1 MAVAAEANSGENISE
16 REGASPRPET
26 SPPMAST
33 VTKLDSVRS
42 PLREV
47 RHDWTLAE
55 ARALYDLPFMELLF
69 RAQQVHRSNFDPSK
83 VQMSRLLS
91 IKTGGCAEDCGYC
104 SQSAHHA
111 SGLKAS
117 KLMEVQRVIDEARK
131 AKAAGATRYCMGA
144 AWRSPKA
151 RDMDAVVAM
160 VEGVKALG
168 METCMTLGMLSDD
181 DVVRLRDAGLDYYNH
196 NVDTSEAYY
205 SKVITT
211 RTYADRLD
219 TLARVREAGMK
230 VCSGGIVGMGEGAD
244 DRVDMLVTLANLDE
258 HPESVPINM
267 LIAIPGTPLA
277 NAEKIDPIDFVR
289 TIAVARIMMPKSFV
303 RLSAGRTEMSDETQ
317 ALCFFAGANSI
328 FVGDT
333 LLTAENPGEDK
344 DSVLFAK
351 LGLEALE
358 LPASENHS
366 QEGGHA
372 RACSAGHRDVGQS

>member
-1 MAVAAEANSGENISE
+1 
-16 REGASPRPET
+16 
-26 SPPMAST
+26 MAST
-33 VTKLDSVRS
+33 VTKLDTQARANAR
-42 PLREV
+42 PATAV
-47 RHDWTLAE
+47 RHDWTRAE
-55 ARALYDLPFMELLF
+55 ALALYNLPFMELLF
-69 RAQQVHRSNFDPSK
+69 RAQTVHRHSFDPNA

-104 SQSAHHA
+104 SQSAHHE

-117 KLMEVQRVIDEARK
+117 KLMEVQRVIEEARK

-181 DVVRLRDAGLDYYNH
+181 DIGKLSHAGLDYYNH
-196 NVDTSEAYY
+196 NVDTSEAFY

-211 RTYADRLD
+211 RTYADRLH
-219 TLARVREAGMK
+219 TLERVRDAGIK
-230 VCSGGIVGMGEGAD
+230 VCSGGIVGMGEEPQ
-244 DRVDMLVTLANLDE
+244 DRVDMLVTLSNLSE

-267 LIAIPGTPLA
+267 LIAIPGTPLESV
-277 NAEKIDPIDFVR
+277 EKIDAIDFVR
-289 TIAVARIMMPKSFV
+289 TIAVARIMMPKSHV

-333 LLTAENPGEDK
+333 LLTADNPGEDK
-344 DSVLFAK
+344 DSRLFAK
-351 LGLEALE
+351 LGLKPMELAPALQTSTPCE
-358 LPASENHS
+358 REPA
-366 QEGGHA
+366 Q
-372 RACSAGHRDVGQS
+372 SADRQDVRQS

>member
-1 MAVAAEANSGENISE
+1 MPRMSSIVTDLSAKRRAVTQPDMA
-16 REGASPRPET
+16 
-26 SPPMAST
+26 
-33 VTKLDSVRS
+33 
-42 PLREV
+42 V
-47 RHDWTLAE
+47 RHDWTRSE
-55 ARALYDLPFMELLF
+55 AQALYDLPFMDLLF
-69 RAQQVHRSNFDPSK
+69 RAQTVHRAAFDPNK

-117 KLMEVQRVIDEARK
+117 KLMEVQRVIAEAQK
-131 AKAAGATRYCMGA
+131 AKDAGATRYCMGA

-181 DVVRLRDAGLDYYNH
+181 DISRLGGAGLDYYNH

-205 SKVITT
+205 AKVITT

-219 TLARVREAGMK
+219 TLARVRDAGIK
-230 VCSGGIVGMGEGAD
+230 VCSGGIVGMGEASE
-244 DRVDMLVTLANLDE
+244 DRADMLVTLANLEE

-267 LIAIPGTPLA
+267 LIAIPGTPLE
-277 NAEKIDPIDFVR
+277 NVEKIDPIDFVR
-289 TIAVARIMMPKSFV
+289 TNECGIMMPHSFV
-303 RLSAGRTEMSDETQ
+303 RLSAGRTGMSDETQ

-333 LLTAENPGEDK
+333 LLTAENPGEDA
-344 DSVLFAK
+344 DSRLFAK
-351 LGLEALE
+351 LGLAPLE
-358 LPASENHS
+358 LPSSSASEREPGS
-366 QEGGHA
+366 
-372 RACSAGHRDVGQS
+372 RAGHQDVRHS

>member
-1 MAVAAEANSGENISE
+1 
-16 REGASPRPET
+16 
-26 SPPMAST
+26 MASN
-33 VTKLDSVRS
+33 VTDLGAKRRAATTPDAAVDAA
-42 PLREV
+42 V
-47 RHDWTLAE
+47 RHDWTRAE
-55 ARALYDLPFMELLF
+55 AQGLYDLPLMDLLF
-69 RAQQVHRSNFDPSK
+69 RAQTVHRAAFDPNR

-104 SQSAHHA
+104 SQSAHHE

-117 KLMEVQRVIDEARK
+117 KLMEVQRVIEEAKK

-160 VEGVKALG
+160 VEGVKDLG

-181 DVVRLRDAGLDYYNH
+181 DIAKLHTAGLDYYNH

-219 TLARVREAGMK
+219 TLARVRDAGIK
-230 VCSGGIVGMGEGAD
+230 VCSGGIVGMGEAAQ
-244 DRVDMLVTLANLDE
+244 DRADMLVTLANLAE

-267 LIAIPGTPLA
+267 LIAIPGTPLE
-277 NAEKIDPIDFVR
+277 NVEKIDPIDFVR
-289 TIAVARIMMPKSFV
+289 TIACARIMMPKSFV
-303 RLSAGRTEMSDETQ
+303 RLSAGRTDMSDETQ

-333 LLTAENPGEDK
+333 LLTAENPGEDA
-344 DSVLFAK
+344 DSRLFAK
-351 LGLEALE
+351 LGLLPLE
-358 LPASENHS
+358 LDPATRCEATHCEREPAAPAGL
-366 QEGGHA
+366 QDA
-372 RACSAGHRDVGQS
+372 RQS